1 MPRIFLLFLALLIA
15 FAVFIALRS
24 NETAASSANEIGSVV
39 GERILRSVNFNFGG
53 KCASF
58 VSRPR

>member
-24 NETAASSANEIGSVV
+24 TETAASSANESWSVAYESWAIPAIEADV
-39 GERILRSVNFNFGG
+39 RRS
-53 KCASF
+53 
-58 VSRPR
+58 